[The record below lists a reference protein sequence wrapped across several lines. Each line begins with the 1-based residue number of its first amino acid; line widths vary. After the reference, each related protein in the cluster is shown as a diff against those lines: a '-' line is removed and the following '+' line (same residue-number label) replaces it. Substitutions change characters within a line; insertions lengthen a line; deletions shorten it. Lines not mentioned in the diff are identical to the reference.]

1 MKSCVGSRIRGYEGV
16 RFKIDIT
23 DFDFNDNVMSESDT
37 DSNESLVFNF
47 EEEDYN
53 GEN

>member
-1 MKSCVGSRIRGYEGV
+1 MTSCVGSRIRGYDGV

-23 DFDFNDNVMSESDT
+23 DISFDDNVMTEDVNTT
-37 DSNESLVFNF
+37 DEIADIDF